1 MMKKKEFQALEY
13 NYRSNRPVR
22 TLLSLINRPWYIHA
36 AMVLLLILK
45 HSPLWAMPF
54 LVARIINSITAPHT
68 YSRDSL
74 VWYFTAI
81 ALLVAQNVLTHTG
94 FITLLSNAVRD
105 MEHTLRNAL
114 ATRLQQLSIAYHDRT
129 ETGRLQTK
137 VLRDVEQVQNF
148 CMLIGEGG
156 SLALFSALFAFGVT
170 AVREPRL
177 LFFFLLAV
185 PLTAGLRSL
194 FERQI
199 KERNTAFRSEIEQ
212 MSAGVTEMINMIPV
226 VRAHGLEETAV
237 LRIRNRF
244 DAVTEQ
250 GRRLDRINALFAS
263 TAWATFQMSV
273 IIGLAILSWFCIKGW
288 IPVGDIVLYQTLF
301 SSLVMSV
308 SQLLNIY
315 PQLARGFESIRSI
328 GEILECPDLEQNEGR
343 ARVDGLEGHIEFRD
357 TLFSYENGSTPAIN
371 RLSLIVEPGECI
383 ALVGPSGGGKSTLM
397 QMLIG
402 FRRPQQGMI
411 LLDGHNMEELDMR
424 RVRSFI
430 SVVPQETL
438 LFSGSIK
445 ENILYG
451 LHDIDDHAFRRVL
464 EAACLTELVDRLP
477 DGADTL
483 IGEDG
488 SMLSGGQRQ
497 RIAIARALARN
508 PRILVLDEATSALDV
523 ESEQKVQAAI
533 DHAVHNRTTFIVAHR
548 LSTIRKANRIAVLR
562 DGQIAECGTWQELM
576 DKKGFFY
583 DMQQLQNEP
592 QKDSA

>member
-1 MMKKKEFQALEY
+1 MIKKDFQALEY
-13 NYRSNRPVR
+13 NYRSSRPVR
-22 TLLSLINRPWYIHA
+22 TLFSLLNRPWHIHA
-36 AMVLLLILK
+36 AMLLLLILK

-54 LVARIINSITAPHT
+54 LVARIINSITDPHT

-74 VWYFTAI
+74 VWYFTAM
-81 ALLVAQNVLTHTG
+81 ALLVSQNVLTHTG

-105 MEHTLRNAL
+105 MERTLRNAL
-114 ATRLQQLSIAYHDRT
+114 VTRLQQLSIAYHDRT

-148 CMLIGEGG
+148 CMLAGEGG
-156 SLALFSALFAFGVT
+156 SLSVFSAIFAFTVT

-177 LFFFLLAV
+177 LIFFLLAV

-199 KERNTAFRSEIEQ
+199 KERNTAFRTEIEQ

-226 VRAHGLEETAV
+226 VRAHGLEEVAV
-237 LRIRNRF
+237 TRLGSRF
-244 DAVTEQ
+244 DAVIQ
-250 GRRLDRINALFAS
+250 KGRRLDRINALFGS

-273 IIGLAILSWFCIKGW
+273 VIGLALLSWFCIKGW

-328 GEILECPDLEQNEGR
+328 GEVLECPDLEQNEGR
-343 ARVDGLEGHIEFRD
+343 VQVVRIEGHVEFRD
-357 TLFSYENGSTPAIN
+357 TRFIYENSDEPAIDG
-371 RLSLIVEPGECI
+371 LSLTVAPGESI

-397 QMLIG
+397 QLLIG
-402 FRRPQQGMI
+402 FRRPQQGQV
-411 LLDGHNMEELDMR
+411 LLDGRDMEELDMR
-424 RVRSFI
+424 SVRRLI

-451 LHDIDDHAFRRVL
+451 LRDIDDVAFRRVL

-477 DGADTL
+477 EGADTL

-523 ESEQKVQAAI
+523 ESEQKVQTAI
-533 DHAVHNRTTFIVAHR
+533 DHALQNRTTFIVAHR
-548 LSTIRKANRIAVLR
+548 LSTIRKATRIAVLR

-592 QKDSA
+592 QKD